1 MRFLADMGISPKTV
15 AFLRDLGHDAV
26 HLHALGLDR
35 LPDSAILE
43 LARAESRVL
52 LTHDLDFAELIA
64 AGGEELPSVI
74 VFRLRRMQPEG
85 VNHHLQSIITQHQES
100 LERGAIVSVV
110 EGRARVRLLPIGREE
125 RRD

>member
-1 MRFLADMGISPKTV
+1 MRFLADMGVSPKTV

-43 LARAESRVL
+43 LARTENRIL

-64 AGGEELPSVI
+64 AGGETVPSVI
-74 VFRLRRMQPEG
+74 VFRLRRMQPES
-85 VNHHLQSIITQHQES
+85 VNHHLQGLITQHQES

-110 EGRARVRLLPIGREE
+110 EGQARVRLLPIGGEE
-125 RRD
+125 RK

>member
-35 LPDSAILE
+35 LPDPAILE
-43 LARAESRVL
+43 LARSENRIL
-52 LTHDLDFAELIA
+52 LTHDLDFGELIA
-64 AGGEELPSVI
+64 AGGEALPSVI
-74 VFRLRRMQPEG
+74 VFRLRKMKPES
-85 VNHHLQSIITQHQES
+85 VSYHLQGVITQHQES

-110 EGRARVRLLPIGREE
+110 EGQARVRLLPIGGEE
-125 RRD
+125 PK

>member
-1 MRFLADMGISPKTV
+1 M
-15 AFLRDLGHDAV
+15 
-26 HLHALGLDR
+26 
-35 LPDSAILE
+35 
-43 LARAESRVL
+43 L

-85 VNHHLQSIITQHQES
+85 VNHHLQGIITQHQES

>member
-15 AFLRDLGHDAV
+15 AFLSDLGHEAV

-43 LARAESRVL
+43 LARAENRIL
-52 LTHDLDFAELIA
+52 LPHDLDFAELMA
-64 AGGEELPSVI
+64 AGGDMLPSVI
-74 VFRLRRMQPEG
+74 VFRLRKMQPDS
-85 VNHHLQSIITQHQES
+85 VNYHLHGIINQHQES

-110 EGRARVRLLPIGREE
+110 EGQARVRLLPIGGEE
-125 RRD
+125 RK

>member
-1 MRFLADMGISPKTV
+1 MRFLADMGISPQTV
-15 AFLRDLGHDAV
+15 AFLRGLGHDAI

-43 LARAESRVL
+43 LARAENRVL

-64 AGGEELPSVI
+64 AGGMTLPSVV
-74 VFRLRRMQPEG
+74 VFRLRSMRPER
-85 VNHHLQSIITQHQES
+85 VNHYLQGIISQHQEP

-110 EGRARVRLLPIGREE
+110 EGQARVRLLPISGEE
-125 RRD
+125 